1 MVEQQSETISTRNA
15 SHASTPGDPQISVV
29 IPSYDPGEDIKRCL
43 HSVLAQQTS
52 VSYEVIVVDSS
63 EKDCTETWEQTFH
76 SVRFIHLTQRAFP
89 GTARNLGARK
99 AVGEYVTFTDTDCV
113 VDAHWVQEIWQAHQ
127 RGYHVVG
134 GSVANGTPDSYV
146 GTAEYLLEFNEI
158 NPWMP
163 GREVQILPSCNLS
176 VRKKLFEKCGYLED
190 AEKGSDTL
198 FCVKVTS
205 HGFKIYF
212 TPKAIVTHHNR
223 CVPKKY
229 LNNQRAL
236 GRGSAGIRMKT
247 DRPGAVLTKLP
258 FLIPIIPGL
267 RSLAIAKRL
276 LGSRLGL
283 FGKFCWHYPLI
294 LAGLWTYTSGFW
306 EGYKKDKQS
315 NSGVLK

>member
-1 MVEQQSETISTRNA
+1 MFKQQSGRISERSA

-29 IPSYDPGEDIKRCL
+29 IPSYNPGEDIKRCL

-52 VSYEVIVVDSS
+52 VIYEVIVVDSS
-63 EKDCTETWEQTFH
+63 EKDCTEAWEQTFH

-163 GREVQILPSCNLS
+163 TREVQVLPSCNLS
-176 VRKKLFEKCGYLED
+176 VHKNVFEKCGYLED
-190 AEKGSDTL
+190 VEKGSDTS

-205 HGFKIYF
+205 HGYKIYF
-212 TPKAIVTHHNR
+212 TPKAIVTHRNR
-223 CVPKKY
+223 QVFEKY
-229 LNNQRAL
+229 LSNQRAL

-247 DRPGAVLTKLP
+247 NRPGAFLTKFP
-258 FLIPIIPGL
+258 FLIPFIPGL
-267 RSLAIAKRL
+267 RSLAIARRL
-276 LGSRLGL
+276 LCSRLGL
-283 FGKFCWHYPLI
+283 FGEFCWHYPFI

-306 EGYKKDKQS
+306 EGYKNDK
-315 NSGVLK
+315 